1 MAWAPN
7 LGGYLLLENIMRGS
21 SLGRKL
27 LIVVPFSVECEC
39 KLRTIMAIVRMR
51 RNMLVKPTSNDE
63 GIECV
68 GR

>member
-1 MAWAPN
+1 
-7 LGGYLLLENIMRGS
+7 MRGS

-63 GIECV
+63 GIECL

>member
-1 MAWAPN
+1 
-7 LGGYLLLENIMRGS
+7 MRGL

-39 KLRTIMAIVRMR
+39 KLRTIMTIDRMR
-51 RNMLVKPTSNDE
+51 RKILVKPTSNDE
-63 GIECV
+63 GIECI